1 MKNTNIFII
10 LRTDLKYQTYQYQQ
24 YQRGNVYND
33 DKKVT
38 VAIIPGRIDSVI
50 SNTNKFE
57 SKNDNDISNFV
68 KDTLEDKTSTDTLLA
83 EFQPGIIHAKNT
95 EISKKNLSWSSKR
108 DAKIMITLM

>member
-50 SNTNKFE
+50 
-57 SKNDNDISNFV
+57 
-68 KDTLEDKTSTDTLLA
+68 
-83 EFQPGIIHAKNT
+83 
-95 EISKKNLSWSSKR
+95 
-108 DAKIMITLM
+108 